1 MPRKVVN
8 PKDILDDV
16 NPKGILDDVNPKD
29 TLDDVNPKDILDHF
43 YLERVCVRHRVF
55 KGFR

>member
-1 MPRKVVN
+1 VVN